1 MDTIRIQLPIPR
13 LLRLFAAFAALLVAM
28 PALAQTTGSLRVSV
42 VDTDEFEIP
51 NAEVILSGPGLP
63 GGSQTRATGDSG
75 MVVFNDLPP
84 HDDYTIEVKSSAGE
98 ARVDSIPIRVSRE
111 YNLVVTVEAGETV
124 VVTAKEKAVDV
135 SSTSR
140 GSVLTKE
147 FLQRVPSGRTYQTA
161 VQQAAGVAVGAGQ
174 GGNPNI
180 GGAAQNENTYMLD
193 GANITDPV
201 TGTFSVNF
209 NFDAI
214 QQIEV
219 LLGGYMPE
227 YGVSLG
233 GVVNVVTDS
242 GSNNL
247 EFNSS
252 VFYTNGDW
260 RPRLDERISADGTTL
275 APNGW
280 DNTFQSIQIGAIV
293 KGPVIRD
300 KAFFILSYQHSRS
313 LIAVSGTPQSRDFD
327 AHYILGK
334 LTIQPSSEHRFTAF
348 VQLDPTT
355 IDNEFQ
361 GSPFLKDESQGRQTQ
376 GGAVTSARWQW
387 FLSPETNLDTVFTF
401 QKSFIEGSSVPCTH
415 NRDRVQNKC
424 RVDEEEGT
432 IDWET
437 PGRIGL
443 FGAFD
448 TVNNVNFDFDDRL
461 RFNLSSKLSLLAV
474 EDPLGG
480 THDLKIGVEGT
491 QLVWDRTVGIN
502 GNLVYYDL
510 LETPFDP
517 ESFSNYYWVEYSRP
531 IKFRT
536 TGSQF
541 NFFAQ
546 DSWKPVPN
554 LTVNYGARFDNAVM
568 RNDIGEPVLTANM
581 WGPRLF
587 AAWDPWGDQKT
598 KIATGYGRFNDTG
611 RLGVAAATSQG
622 GFGSKLY
629 LGEFFDGGSGQ
640 GFLNQQSL
648 DYDSDPSINYTTA
661 HDKLRNPRTDE
672 VILILEREV
681 LTDFALSSSMSGKF
695 TRNIYE
701 YDEVSSIY
709 DEDGS
714 TNIGNRFGDPDTNRL
729 RVRTP
734 QLAKR
739 DVFQWDLSARK
750 VLARRWAGQ
759 VTYTYS
765 QAFGSS
771 NSALSGS
778 FANDPQTQYNYG
790 NLLNA
795 QNHVVRVI
803 GIWDLPTDPWTQE
816 IGIFFLGASG
826 YPIDR
831 IYWSN
836 VGAGGYGTRQRPRG
850 TYTREPGFW
859 DLSIRF
865 QQVFDVRKGRLKLS
879 IEAQNITNNRAGGF
893 VNQSFLAQNNRYV
906 LLNRQDPFRLQ
917 LGAIYE
923 F

>member
-13 LLRLFAAFAALLVAM
+13 LLRLFAAFAALLLAV
-28 PALAQTTGSLRVSV
+28 PALAQTTGSIRVTV
-42 VDTDEFEIP
+42 QDADEFEVP
-51 NAEVILSGPGLP
+51 NASVTLSSPALP
-63 GGSQTRATGDSG
+63 GGKQTKTTSG
-75 MVVFNDLPP
+75 AGQVLFNELPP
-84 HDDYTIEVKSSAGE
+84 SNDYSLEIEAAAGE
-98 ARVDSIPIRVSRE
+98 A
-111 YNLVVTVEAGETV
+111 LVEGITVKIGRTINQVVQLAEGEVIEV
-124 VVTAKEKAVDV
+124 VAKQKAVDIE
-135 SSTSR
+135 STTR

-147 FLQRVPSGRTYQTA
+147 FLQRVPTGRTYQTA
-161 VQQAAGVAVGAGQ
+161 VQTAAGVAVGAGQ

-180 GGAAQNENTYMLD
+180 GGAAQNENTYLLD

-201 TGTFSVNF
+201 TGTFSTNF

-252 VFYTNGDW
+252 IYYTNGDW
-260 RPRLDERISADGTTL
+260 RPRLDERVASDGTIL

-280 DNTFQSIQIGAIV
+280 DNTFQTIQVGAIV
-293 KGPVIRD
+293 KGPIIRD

-313 LIAVSGTPQSRDFD
+313 LIAVAGTPQSRDFNG
-327 AHYILGK
+327 HYVLAK
-334 LTIQPSSEHRFTAF
+334 LTVQPSSEHRFTAF
-348 VQLDPTT
+348 MQMDPTT
-355 IDNEFQ
+355 IDNRFQ
-361 GSPFLKDESQGRQTQ
+361 GSPFLRDESQGRQSQ
-376 GGAVTSARWQW
+376 GGVVASGRWQW
-387 FLSPETNLDTVFTF
+387 FLSPDTNLDTVVTF
-401 QKSFIEGSSVPCTH
+401 QKSYLEGSSVPCTH
-415 NRDRVQNKC
+415 NRNLVQHPC
-424 RVDEEEGT
+424 RVDEKEGN

-448 TVNNVNFDFDDRL
+448 SINNVSFDFDDRY
-461 RFNLSSKLSLLAV
+461 RINLASKLSLLAI

-480 THDLKIGVEGT
+480 THDIKFGVEGT
-491 QLVWDRTVGIN
+491 QLIWDRTVGIN

-517 ESFSNYYWVEYSRP
+517 DSFTNYYWLEYSRP
-531 IKFRT
+531 VKFRT

-541 NFFAQ
+541 AFFLQ

-554 LTVNYGARFDNAVM
+554 LTINYGTRFDNAVM

-587 AAWDPWGDQKT
+587 AAWDPFGDQRT

-629 LGEFFDGGSGQ
+629 TGEFFQGGDGQ
-640 GFLNQQSL
+640 GFLNNQNL
-648 DYDSDPSINYTTA
+648 DFDSAPAVNFTTA
-661 HDKLRNPRTDE
+661 HDNLRNPRTDE

-681 LTDFALSSSMSGKF
+681 ITDFALSSSMSGKF
-695 TRNIYE
+695 TRGVFEADELNI
-701 YDEVSSIY
+701 IY
-709 DEDGS
+709 DQDG
-714 TNIGNRFGDPDTNRL
+714 TTDIGSRFGDPDTNRQ

-739 DVFQWDLSARK
+739 DVFQWDLEARK
-750 VLARRWAGQ
+750 VLSRRWQGQ
-759 VTYTYS
+759 ITYTYT

-771 NSALSGS
+771 STALSGS
-778 FANDPQTQYNYG
+778 FTNDPQTQFNYG

-795 QNHVVRVI
+795 QNHVVRVV
-803 GIWDLPTDPWTQE
+803 GLWDLPTDPWTQE
-816 IGIFFLGASG
+816 IGIFFVGASG

-831 IYWSN
+831 FYLTN
-836 VGAGGYGTRQRPRG
+836 VGAGGYGARIRPRG
-850 TYTREPGFW
+850 TYTREPAFW
-859 DLSIRF
+859 DFSIRF

-879 IEAQNITNNRAGGF
+879 IEAQNLTNNRAGGF
-893 VNQSFLAQNNRYV
+893 VNQNFLARNNRYV
-906 LLNRQDPFRLQ
+906 LQNRQEPFRMQ